1 MQGWAFANTQPDLFI
16 WYFWSID
23 GAEDRGSYEDV
34 ACAYT
39 QPDLL
44 FGIFVW
50 QMAQKIKEVCERPGL
65 NDSYFLFYCSFCPI
79 DGAEDGESYEDD
91 ACADTQP
98 DLFIG
103 IFD

>member
-1 MQGWAFANTQPDLFI
+1 
-16 WYFWSID
+16 
-23 GAEDRGSYEDV
+23 
-34 ACAYT
+34 
-39 QPDLL
+39 
-44 FGIFVW
+44 
-50 QMAQKIKEVCERPGL
+50 MAQKIKEVCERPGL